1 MSLLDRARSILAEAV
16 KLPPASLPDDASV
29 ETLAAWDSIA
39 HVHVILALERRAGRE
54 LSTEAIAGINSLA
67 DIAALLGE
75 EEGQGRAG
83 E

>member
-1 MSLLDRARSILAEAV
+1 MKPIDHARAILAEAV
-16 KLPPASLPDDASV
+16 KLPAASLPDDASV
-29 ETLAAWDSIA
+29 ATLAAWDSIA

-75 EEGQGRAG
+75 EEGQGRA
-83 E
+83 EQ